1 MNKIILSVTVC
12 CVSVLGFSQSKN
24 VQNAYNSHRQEK
36 FVEAKEYIDIAFN
49 HEQTANDPKMW
60 NYRAQIYL
68 EIMQKHSELDVNA
81 AFKATEAHI
90 KCLQRDS
97 KGRIIVR
104 KWTREED
111 VINGLVQC
119 GYNLYNTAIE
129 DYQNSNY
136 QSSIKKYKEIFK
148 IIELDKENLL
158 KRGNI
163 VPSTI
168 YHNIYLSAIKLNDV
182 DMQIEYL
189 QKSIDLNV
197 SANVYKYMSNIYIAK
212 GDLEKALDY
221 IQQGKEMFD
230 DDILL
235 INSEI
240 DLYLKMKKSNSEII
254 EILTDAIELDDLNEI
269 LFIIRAQRYIEE
281 KMYDL
286 AEKDLLT
293 ALDLE
298 PSSKTANNNLAS
310 LYLSKTEPLVNEL
323 NELSYSDKSKRDVL
337 NLKIDELKIHSL
349 PYLIAYTESEPTD
362 KAALNTLAKIYYQ
375 LGMEKESTETRNKL
389 NSLD

>member
-111 VINGLVQC
+111 VLNGLVQC

-269 LFIIRAQRYIEE
+269 LFIIRSQRYIEE

>member
-1 MNKIILSVTVC
+1 MNKIILSVIVC

-24 VQNAYNSHRQEK
+24 VQNAYNSFRQEK
-36 FVEAKEYIDIAFN
+36 FEEAKKFIDMAYN

-60 NYRAQIYL
+60 NYRSQIYL
-68 EIMQKHSELDVNA
+68 EIMKKHSELDVNA

-90 KCLQRDS
+90 KCLQKDS
-97 KGRIIVR
+97 KGRIAVR

-111 VINGLVQC
+111 VLNGLVQC

-197 SANVYKYMSNIYIAK
+197 SANVYKYMSNIYIEK

-269 LFIIRAQRYIEE
+269 LFIIRAQRYIKEN
-281 KMYDL
+281 MYNL
-286 AEKDLLT
+286 AERDLLT

-310 LYLSKTEPLVNEL
+310 LYLTKTEPLVNEL
-323 NELSYSDKSKRDVL
+323 NELSYSDKSKRQVL
-337 NLKIDELKIHSL
+337 NLKINELKTQSL

-362 KAALNTLAKIYYQ
+362 KSALNTLAQIYYQ
-375 LGMEKESTETRNKL
+375 LGMEAKSTETRNKL
-389 NSLD
+389 NSLE